1 MSERGNLMGMPLDGG
16 VKAESV
22 VTTLLSKPV
31 LLGYLNPYAWRIA
44 KRDPSYPEVLAQL
57 DLVTCDGVAARHA
70 VRKLLGFNPE
80 IISMDYSGIAP
91 MYLDQASQRGLRL
104 CLVGTTHDSLKAAR
118 RRIEADYPG
127 IEVAADFEGYGNG
140 PSQAADFIAVN
151 QPELVLAGLGM
162 GLQERFL
169 LSLRDRGW
177 QGSGVCVGAFFDR
190 LANPRYDYPD
200 WSRRRNLRFLG
211 NLVRRPAYYMKRYG
225 LDYWPFYQQ
234 YLSHRLR
241 RPEKS
246 S

>member
-1 MSERGNLMGMPLDGG
+1 MKRIELIGFPMDIQLSGAEVVNAIASGN
-16 VKAESV
+16 
-22 VTTLLSKPV
+22 V
-31 LLGYLNPYAWRIA
+31 LISYLNPYAWRIA
-44 KRDPSYPEVLAQL
+44 MRDPSYPGVLGQM
-57 DLVTCDGVAARHA
+57 DLVACDGVATRHA
-70 VRKLLGFNPE
+70 ARKLLGVTPE

-91 MYLDQASQRGLRL
+91 LYLEQAGQRGLRL
-104 CLVGTTHDSLKAAR
+104 CLVGSSRDTLQAAR
-118 RRIEADYPG
+118 RRIEEDYAD
-127 IEVAADFEGYGNG
+127 IDVAADFEGYGDG
-140 PSQAADFIAVN
+140 PSQAADFITAN

-190 LANPRYDYPD
+190 LANPRHDYPD
-200 WSRRRNLRFLG
+200 WSRTRNVRFLG
-211 NLVRRPAYYMKRYG
+211 NLARRPAYYLKRYG